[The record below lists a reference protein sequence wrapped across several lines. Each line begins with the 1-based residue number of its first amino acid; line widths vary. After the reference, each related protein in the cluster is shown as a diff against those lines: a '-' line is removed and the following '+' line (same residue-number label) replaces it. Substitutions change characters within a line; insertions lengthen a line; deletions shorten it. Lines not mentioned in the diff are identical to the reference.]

1 MYFKDN
7 RDGFDMPAKI
17 KLETILKRK
26 VRIQMSKAR
35 YKKRS
40 PEGLLAYTNIT
51 YGEFM
56 PWPQRH

>member
-1 MYFKDN
+1 
-7 RDGFDMPAKI
+7 MPAKI

-51 YGEFM
+51 YGELM
-56 PWPQRH
+56 PEPQRH